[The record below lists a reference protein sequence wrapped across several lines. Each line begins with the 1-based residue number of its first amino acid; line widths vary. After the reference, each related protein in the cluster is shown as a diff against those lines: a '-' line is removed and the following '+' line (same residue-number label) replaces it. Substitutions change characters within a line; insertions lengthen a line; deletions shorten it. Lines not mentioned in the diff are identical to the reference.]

1 VEADRPG
8 HAFSL
13 SRLSLDRRIC
23 FGRRVFVLYQGTT
36 LSRAERMERELGFS
50 VCVRTTVTRSSPVG
64 TAELAEL
71 SPGRSP
77 GLAGAME
84 KSRRDD

>member
-13 SRLSLDRRIC
+13 SRLSLDWRIC

-36 LSRAERMERELGFS
+36 LSRAGKDGKGIGLQYLREND
-50 VCVRTTVTRSSPVG
+50 RH
-64 TAELAEL
+64 EIE
-71 SPGRSP
+71 
-77 GLAGAME
+77 
-84 KSRRDD
+84 SRRDG